1 MKKVLTIGLCL
12 LFVGGTLT
20 VKSQEEMTKDQ
31 KTSYAIG
38 INFGTQVK
46 NDEVPLEMD
55 AFMKGVRD
63 GMAGQNQF
71 TEQQMQEI
79 FMQFQMDMQAKQQ
92 AKQAEQAGKAVEE
105 KAKGQKFLEEN
116 KKDPEVKVTA
126 SGLQYKVLTEGKG
139 NKPSATSKVTVK
151 YTGKLIDGTV
161 FDSTDK
167 NNGGEPISFG
177 LNQVIRGWT
186 EGLQLMSP
194 GSKYIFYIPSD
205 LAYGDQGAGNLI
217 PGGATLIFEIELIS
231 FE

>member
-38 INFGTQVK
+38 VNFGSQVK

-63 GMAGQNQF
+63 GMAGENQF
-71 TEQQMQEI
+71 TDQQMQEI

-92 AKQAEQAGKAVEE
+92 AKQAQQASQAVEE

-116 KKDPEVKVTA
+116 KKDPNVKVTA
-126 SGLQYKVLTEGKG
+126 SGLQYKVVTEGKG
-139 NKPSATSKVTVK
+139 EKPSATSKVTVK

-167 NNGGEPISFG
+167 NNNGDPISFG